1 MAISSSGS
9 VSFSQIQSEFG
20 GSNPI
25 SLSEYYSGG
34 LPNNFNNTGTSTAFA
49 PTVKST
55 TTTYSYTSG
64 KATLTATRYYDGF
77 CNTALNSYMTNTTQS
92 MVINKFTGVDKT
104 GNAGAIPSSGAI
116 QANHFRGTNGTGTS
130 NSIVCLGVVNYRD
143 TGGTFQNVGYVFFQ
157 GHIGTAFNPYGG
169 GTIGATGGP
178 FVRVVT
184 SAKGNYGSTS
194 IYQNTTTNT
203 SNGWFNGKF
212 AVFHTSNST
221 VGNYTTMSFFSSAT
235 QSMGGLSG
243 TWSQTFYLS

>member
-9 VSFSQIQSEFG
+9 VSFSQIQSEWG

-25 SLSEYYSGG
+25 SMSEYYSGS
-34 LPNNFNNTGTSTAFA
+34 LANNTSTITIT
-49 PTVKST
+49 PTVQSVSS
-55 TTTYSYTSG
+55 SYTSG
-64 KATLTATRYYDGF
+64 KSTYQQYADGWGH
-77 CNTALNSYMTNTTQS
+77 TSVTPKALSSSTQS
-92 MVINKFTGVDKT
+92 LTLSYTTGIDKT

>member
-9 VSFSQIQSEFG
+9 VSFSQIQSEWG

-25 SLSEYYSGG
+25 SLSEYYSGS
-34 LPNNFNNTGTSTAFA
+34 LASNTSTITIT
-49 PTVKST
+49 PTVESRGT
-55 TTTYSYTSG
+55 SYTSG
-64 KATLTATRYYDGF
+64 KSSYTTSADGWGHTAVTPHP
-77 CNTALNSYMTNTTQS
+77 LPNSTQS
-92 MVINKFTGVDKT
+92 LTLSYTTGIDKT

-116 QANHFRGTNGTGTS
+116 QTNHFRGTNSSGTS

-143 TGGTFQNVGYVFFQ
+143 TGGTFQNLGYVFFQ
-157 GHIGTAFNPYGG
+157 GHVGTAFNPFGG

-184 SAKGNYGSTS
+184 GAKGNYGSTS

-212 AVFHTSNST
+212 GVVHSNNST
-221 VGNYTTMSFFSSAT
+221 VGNYTVMSFYGNSSQT
-235 QSMGGLSG
+235 MGGLSG